1 MRLDLLRRLGL
12 ALVTLAAGASGPVLA
27 QNAPKPQNTTIT
39 MVVSSAPG
47 GGYDAISRMIAQYL
61 PNHLP
66 NSPNIIVKNMP
77 GAGGLLA
84 TNHMFNIA
92 PKDGST
98 IANIQQSM
106 PFEPLLGNREANYK
120 PLEFNWLGTP
130 DVEVALMTLW
140 NTVPVNSVQD
150 LIAKEV
156 KVGSAG
162 TNSTAS
168 FYSRV
173 LNATLGTKLN
183 LIMGYE
189 SESAT
194 FLAMERGELDGYPCV
209 FYSAL
214 AATRPTWVK
223 DGKVKLI
230 LQYSRAKHPELPD
243 VPFATD
249 YAKNDEDRQLMEAAF
264 DMLAAGRPY
273 LMPPG
278 VPEKE
283 VQVMQKAFID
293 TFHDPAFIANAHA
306 RGMDFRQ
313 PQSGPELKDLIAK
326 IYNASPAVIQRLR
339 ELARR

>member
-1 MRLDLLRRLGL
+1 MRLDLLRLLGL
-12 ALVTLAAGASGPVLA
+12 ALVTAAALLSEPVVA
-27 QNAPKPQNTTIT
+27 QNTQRPQNSTIT

-47 GGYDAISRMIAQYL
+47 GGYDAISRVIAQYL

-66 NSPNIIVKNMP
+66 NNPTIVVKNMP

-84 TNHMFNIA
+84 TNYMFNIA

-106 PFEPLLGNREANYK
+106 PFEPLLGAKEAKYT
-120 PLEFNWLGTP
+120 PLDFNWLGTP
-130 DVEVALMTLW
+130 DVEVALMALW

-150 LIAKEV
+150 LMDKEV

-173 LNATLGTKLN
+173 LNATMGTKLN

-189 SESAT
+189 SESAA

-214 AATRPTWVK
+214 ATTRPTWVK

-230 LQYSRAKHPELPD
+230 LQYSRAKHPQLPD

-249 YAKNDEDRQLMEAAF
+249 YAKNDEDRQVMEAAF

-273 LMPPG
+273 VMPPG
-278 VPEKE
+278 VAQNE
-283 VQVMQKAFID
+283 VLVMQKAFVD
-293 TFHDPAFIANAHA
+293 TFHDPAFIATARA

-313 PQSGPELKDLIAK
+313 PLSGPELKNLIAT
-326 IYNASPAVIQRLR
+326 IYSASPKTVQRLR